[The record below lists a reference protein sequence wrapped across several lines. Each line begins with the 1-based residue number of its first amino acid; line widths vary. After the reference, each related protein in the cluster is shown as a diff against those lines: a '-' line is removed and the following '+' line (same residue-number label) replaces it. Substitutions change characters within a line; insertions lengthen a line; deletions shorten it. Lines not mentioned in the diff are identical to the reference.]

1 MRTEPKAFALMI
13 FCTFLTSIAQ
23 VLYKFGANRLID
35 GFSIITLVTNF
46 PLILGLSLY
55 VIAGLILIVALKGGD
70 VTVLY
75 PIVATSYIWVSL
87 LSMFI
92 FKEMMNISK
101 WLGVF
106 VIIAGI
112 ISIALGSKKDGIT
125 YTEVV

>member
-13 FCTFLTSIAQ
+13 LCTFLTSTAQ
-23 VLYKFGANRLID
+23 VLYKFGANRLI
-35 GFSIITLVTNF
+35 GGVSIIALITNY
-46 PLILGLSLY
+46 PLILGLALY
-55 VIAGLILIVALKGGD
+55 VIAGVILIVALKDGD

-92 FKEMMNISK
+92 FGEVMNISK

-106 VIIAGI
+106 VIIIGI
-112 ISIALGSKKDGIT
+112 VSIAMGSKKDSIS
-125 YTEVV
+125 YTEAV